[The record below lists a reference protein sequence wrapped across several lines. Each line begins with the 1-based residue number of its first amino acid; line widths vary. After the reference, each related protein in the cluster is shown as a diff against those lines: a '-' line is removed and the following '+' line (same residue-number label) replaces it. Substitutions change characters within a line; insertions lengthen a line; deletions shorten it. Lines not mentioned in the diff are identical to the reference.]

1 MGEYGIKIKNIVVG
15 SLLEKNAGVRD
26 IIDMTDAMLC
36 NSLFLDYM
44 KKHGLDIYKDTST
57 RDVIVLDFKYG
68 TRSYEQE
75 KAHLK
80 KCIKD
85 TEKNDKLTE
94 EEKAQ
99 KIQYFNELLVRAEEN
114 QDKYIRYNRAEA
126 RDKVYTEGVD
136 VTYPT
141 ARKNQE
147 PQTIHYKRLFR
158 TPGKAKK
165 GTVDFIREELYNIA
179 KEYLYMGIDLDE
191 YENPLL
197 VEAEAYSSLAT
208 STIIGKIKVNPYDIL
223 ILDDYDSFTHE
234 TIISVEKGEDGHVQ
248 AVRRENA
255 KIGNS
260 MFDGQGLI
268 DHNFVHDQFPRTNG
282 FVLLRNH
289 FCKMACFDTNIQGFF
304 RDYAAEHD
312 IDYETWKL
320 IDIFGHEHL
329 AKDVKIICHKSAVK
343 WTKFQNERINYDYW
357 CQRVIED
364 NDSYFG
370 IVKTAKKS
378 KLGDVQK
385 MSYQHVNCMSEEA
398 MEDIVQC
405 TKDYIYKL
413 KTDDDVFMDY
423 LRRGVNFS
431 NDYDVLLALVEH
443 NKDFIRSSYF
453 KQRRANIIKSY
464 IKMSK
469 TGRIINNGDNMTI
482 VGSPYAELMF
492 AVGENPE
499 DDPTFGQEELAI
511 QCYSERFAD
520 GEELCEMRSPFN
532 SQNNMGYLKNHLDWR
547 IKKYFYLG
555 ENCIAINMKKTVF
568 EEKNNGSDMDG
579 DSIYVTNQPQIV
591 AHAKKCQIQ
600 FPTIKNNIPKDTT
613 QYKNTPLDLSNIDNK
628 LMSSQM
634 GIGLSSNLAQIALSY
649 SYTFPDKKYQ
659 DYVCILSVLAQ
670 IYIDSSKRA
679 YDIDLNEET
688 KRIQRN
694 LNIKANGYP
703 IFFKPIQKYNNKRN
717 GMGSLNISA
726 DKYNESIR
734 CPMNVLYNMDIN
746 PTLADYIKSLPMDH
760 FFIKHYDGDTRYN
773 NRKVEKLI
781 EKYSFKLD
789 QHNRKG
795 ENDSQED
802 ILLLRNDFDQLIADI
817 KEIKFGKKYI
827 GLMSYLIDRAFVIT
841 QNIKNI
847 GGAPISKTH
856 NNRAILLKVLYTL
869 NPEQFLQCFKSD
881 QI

>member
-1 MGEYGIKIKNIVVG
+1 MSEYGLKIKNIVVG
-15 SLLEKNAGVRD
+15 SLLEKNAGVREYA
-26 IIDMTDAMLC
+26 DMTDAMLC

-44 KKHGLDIYKDTST
+44 KKHGLEAYKDTST

-75 KAHLK
+75 KAHIK
-80 KCIKD
+80 KCIKE
-85 TEKNDKLTE
+85 TEKNEKLPE
-94 EEKAQ
+94 EEKEQ
-99 KIQYFNELLVRAEEN
+99 KIKYFNELLVRAEAN
-114 QDKYIRYNRAEA
+114 QDKYVRYNRAEA

-136 VTYPT
+136 VTYPPV
-141 ARKNQE
+141 RKGKE
-147 PQTIHYKRLFR
+147 SQTIHYKRLFR

-165 GTVDFIREELYNIA
+165 GTVDFIREELYDVA
-179 KEYLYMGIDLDE
+179 KEYLYMGIDLNE

-208 STIIGKIKVNPYDIL
+208 STIIGKIKVNPYEIL
-223 ILDDYDSFTHE
+223 VLDDYDSFTQD
-234 TIISVEKGEDGHVQ
+234 TIISIEKGEDGHVHAIQ
-248 AVRRENA
+248 RENA

-268 DHNFVHDQFPRTNG
+268 DHNFVHTQFPKING

-289 FCKMACFDTNIQGFF
+289 FCKMACFDTDIQGFF
-304 RDYAAEHD
+304 KDYASEHGINYD
-312 IDYETWKL
+312 TWKL
-320 IDIFGHEHL
+320 TDIFGHEHFV
-329 AKDVKIICHKSAVK
+329 KDVKIICHESAMK
-343 WTKFQNERINYDYW
+343 WIKFKNAKVNYDYW
-357 CQRVIED
+357 CKRVIED

-385 MSYQHVNCMSEEA
+385 MSYQHVNCMTEEA
-398 MEDIVQC
+398 MESIVQC
-405 TKDYIYKL
+405 TKDYIYQL
-413 KTDDDVFMDY
+413 KTNDDVFLDY
-423 LRRGVNFS
+423 LKRGINFS
-431 NDYDVLLALVEH
+431 NDYDVLLALVKH
-443 NKDFIRSSYF
+443 NKDFVRSSYF
-453 KQRRANIIKSY
+453 KQRRWKIIESY

-499 DDPTFGQEELAI
+499 DDPTFEQEDLAI
-511 QCYSERFAD
+511 QCYSERFED
-520 GEELCEMRSPFN
+520 GEYLCEMRSPFN
-532 SQNNMGYLKNHLDWR
+532 SPNNMGYLKNHLDWR

-555 ENCIAINMKKTVF
+555 KNCIAINMRETVF
-568 EEKNNGSDMDG
+568 EERNNGSDMDG
-579 DSIYVTNQPQIV
+579 DTIYVTNQPAIV
-591 AHAKKCQIQ
+591 AHAKNCQIQ

-613 QYKNTPLDLSNIDNK
+613 QYKNTALDLSYIDNK

-659 DYVCILSVLAQ
+659 DYVSILSVLAQ

-688 KRIQRN
+688 KRIQRD
-694 LNIKANGYP
+694 LNIKNNGYP

-734 CPMNVLYNMDIN
+734 CPMNVLYNME
-746 PTLADYIKSLPMDH
+746 LKSKSGKLESTIGIEE
-760 FFIKHYDGDTRYN
+760 FFILHPLEISR
-773 NRKVEKLI
+773 RSSRRI
-781 EKYSFKLD
+781 EKMISKYSLKLD
-789 QHNRKG
+789 SYYQKL
-795 ENDSQED
+795 EDDSQD
-802 ILLLRNDFDQLIADI
+802 TILLLRSDFDELINDIRQL
-817 KEIKFGKKYI
+817 KLGNKYL
-827 GLMSYLIDRAFVIT
+827 GLMSYLINRCLYIT
-841 QNIKNI
+841 QRTKDHKNL
-847 GGAPISKTH
+847 SVNRTN
-856 NNRAILLKVLYTL
+856 NNRAILLKTLYTV
-869 NPEQFLQCFKSD
+869 NPELFLKCFVTQK
-881 QI
+881 

>member
-1 MGEYGIKIKNIVVG
+1 MGEYGLKIKNIVVG
-15 SLLEKNAGVRD
+15 SLLEKNAGVREYM
-26 IIDMTDAMLC
+26 DMTDAMLC

-44 KKHGLDIYKDTST
+44 KKHGLESYKDTST
-57 RDVIVLDFKYG
+57 RDIIVLDFKYG

-75 KAHLK
+75 KAHIK

-85 TEKNDKLTE
+85 TEKNEKLTE
-94 EEKAQ
+94 EEKEQ
-99 KIQYFNELLVRAEEN
+99 KIQYFNELLAKAEAN
-114 QDKYIRYNRAEA
+114 QDKYVRYNRAEA

-136 VTYPT
+136 VTYPPV
-141 ARKNQE
+141 RKGKE
-147 PQTIHYKRLFR
+147 SETIHYKRLFR

-165 GTVDFIREELYNIA
+165 GTVDFIREELYGVA
-179 KEYLYMGIDLDE
+179 KEYLYMGIDLNE

-208 STIIGKIKVNPYDIL
+208 STIIGKIKVDPYEIL
-223 ILDDYDSFTHE
+223 VLDDYDSFTQD
-234 TIISVEKGEDGHVQ
+234 TIISIEKGEDRHVH
-248 AVRRENA
+248 AVQRENA

-268 DHNFVHDQFPRTNG
+268 DHNFVHAQFPKING

-289 FCKMACFDTNIQGFF
+289 FCKMACFDTDIQGFF
-304 RDYAAEHD
+304 KDYADEHGINYD
-312 IDYETWKL
+312 TWKL
-320 IDIFGHEHL
+320 TDIFGHEHF
-329 AKDVKIICHKSAVK
+329 AKDIKIICHESAMK
-343 WTKFQNERINYDYW
+343 WIKFSNAKVNYDYW
-357 CQRVIED
+357 CKRVIED

-385 MSYQHVNCMSEEA
+385 MSYQHVNCMTEEA
-398 MEDIVQC
+398 MESIVQC
-405 TKDYIYKL
+405 TKDYIYQL
-413 KTDDDVFMDY
+413 KTNDDVFLDY
-423 LRRGVNFS
+423 LKRGINFS

-443 NKDFIRSSYF
+443 NKDFVRSSYF
-453 KQRRANIIKSY
+453 RQRKKKIIESY

-469 TGRIINNGDNMTI
+469 TGRIINSGDNMTI

-499 DDPTFGQEELAI
+499 DDPTFEQEDLAI
-511 QCYSERFAD
+511 QCYSERFED
-520 GEELCEMRSPFN
+520 GEHLCEMRSPFN
-532 SQNNMGYLKNHLDWR
+532 SPNNMGYLKNHLDWR

-555 ENCIAINMKKTVF
+555 KNCIAINMRETVF
-568 EEKNNGSDMDG
+568 EERNNGSDMDG
-579 DSIYVTNQPQIV
+579 DTIYVTNQPAIV
-591 AHAKKCQIQ
+591 AHAKNCQIQ

-613 QYKNTPLDLSNIDNK
+613 QYKNTALDLSYIDNK

-659 DYVCILSVLAQ
+659 DYVSILSVLAQ

-688 KRIQRN
+688 KRIQRD
-694 LNIKANGYP
+694 LNIKNNGYP

-734 CPMNVLYNMDIN
+734 CPMNVLYNMNLYPEIDRSSPSI
-746 PTLADYIKSLPMDH
+746 PMDK
-760 FFIKHYDGDTRYN
+760 FFIQHSLEIPKIRSI
-773 NRKVEKLI
+773 RIERLI
-781 EKYSFKLD
+781 EKYSFKLGQFQQNSED
-789 QHNRKG
+789 
-795 ENDSQED
+795 DSQDEL
-802 ILLLRNDFDQLIADI
+802 LLLRNDFEQLINDLKQLNLGA
-817 KEIKFGKKYI
+817 KYL
-827 GLMSYLIDRAFVIT
+827 GLMSYLINRSLCIT
-841 QNIKNI
+841 SKTKDGRNLTK
-847 GGAPISKTH
+847 SKTH

-869 NPEQFLQCFKSD
+869 NSEMFLKCFIKT
-881 QI
+881 

>member
-26 IIDMTDAMLC
+26 HVDMTDAMLC

-99 KIQYFNELLVRAEEN
+99 KIQYFNELLAKAEEN
-114 QDKYIRYNRAEA
+114 QDKYVRYNRAEA

-136 VTYPT
+136 VTYPA

-165 GTVDFIREELYNIA
+165 GTVDFIREELYDIA

-268 DHNFVHDQFPRTNG
+268 DHNFVHEQFPKTNG

-289 FCKMACFDTNIQGFF
+289 FCKMACFDTDIQGFF

-320 IDIFGHEHL
+320 IDMFGHEHL

-343 WTKFQNERINYDYW
+343 WIKFQNERINYDYW
-357 CQRVIED
+357 CQRVIKD

-378 KLGDVQK
+378 KLGNVQK
-385 MSYQHVNCMSEEA
+385 MSYQHVNCMTEEA

-443 NKDFIRSSYF
+443 NKDFVRSSYF
-453 KQRRANIIKSY
+453 RQRREAIITSY

-499 DDPTFGQEELAI
+499 DDPTFEQEELAI
-511 QCYSERFAD
+511 QCYSERFQD

-555 ENCIAINMKKTVF
+555 ENCIAINMRETVF
-568 EEKNNGSDMDG
+568 EERNNGSDMDG

-591 AHAKKCQIQ
+591 ARAKQCQLK

-649 SYTFPDKKYQ
+649 SYTFPDEKYQ

-694 LNIKANGYP
+694 LNIKTNGYP

-717 GMGSLNISA
+717 GMGNFNISA
-726 DKYNESIR
+726 NKYNELIR
-734 CPMNVLYNMDIN
+734 CPMNVLYNMNIN
-746 PTLADYIKSLPMDH
+746 SLLPNRLTPIPMDK
-760 FFIKHYDGDTRYN
+760 FFIPHSLDIPDIRG
-773 NRKVEKLI
+773 RKIEQLI
-781 EKYSFKLD
+781 EKYSFKLGKY
-789 QHNRKG
+789 QQAL
-795 ENDSQED
+795 NDDSTDE
-802 ILLLRNDFDQLIADI
+802 ILLLRTDFDQLIQDI
-817 KEIKFGKKYI
+817 RQLHLGKKYQ
-827 GLMSYLIDRAFVIT
+827 GLMSYLINRAFYIT
-841 QNIKNI
+841 PKVKQRKKYME
-847 GGAPISKTH
+847 SKTH
-856 NNRAILLKVLYTL
+856 ANRSILVKTLYSL
-869 NPEQFLQCFKSD
+869 NPEQFLQCFISSP
-881 QI
+881 

>member
-26 IIDMTDAMLC
+26 YIDMTDAMLC

-75 KAHLK
+75 KAHIK

-85 TEKNDKLTE
+85 TEKNDKLSE
-94 EEKAQ
+94 EEKEQ
-99 KIQYFNELLVRAEEN
+99 KLQYFNELLTRAEVN
-114 QDKYIRYNRAEA
+114 QDKYVRYNRAEA

-136 VTYPT
+136 VTYPPV
-141 ARKNQE
+141 RKGKE

-165 GTVDFIREELYNIA
+165 GTVDFIREELYDVA
-179 KEYLYMGIDLDE
+179 KEYLYMGIDLNE

-223 ILDDYDSFTHE
+223 VLDDYDSYCFKD
-234 TIISVEKGEDGHVQ
+234 IISIEKGEDGHVH
-248 AVRRENA
+248 AVKRENA

-268 DHNFVHDQFPRTNG
+268 DHNFVREQFPKING

-289 FCKMACFDTNIQGFF
+289 FCKMACFDTDIQGFF
-304 RDYAAEHD
+304 RDYAAEHG

-320 IDIFGHEHL
+320 TDIFGHEHY
-329 AKDVKIICHKSAVK
+329 AKDVKIICHESAMK
-343 WTKFQNERINYDYW
+343 WIKFKNDRINYDYW
-357 CQRVIED
+357 CKRVIED

-378 KLGDVQK
+378 KLGNVQK
-385 MSYQHVNCMSEEA
+385 MSYQHVNCMSEEI
-398 MEDIVQC
+398 MESIVQC

-413 KTDDDVFMDY
+413 KTDDNVFLDY

-453 KQRRANIIKSY
+453 RQRRSNIIKSY
-464 IKMSK
+464 VKMSK

-499 DDPTFGQEELAI
+499 DDPTFEQEELAI
-511 QCYSERFAD
+511 QCYSERFED
-520 GEELCEMRSPFN
+520 GELLCEMRSPFN
-532 SQNNMGYLKNHLDWR
+532 SPNNMGYLKNHLDWR

-555 ENCIAINMKKTVF
+555 KNCIAINMRETVF
-568 EEKNNGSDMDG
+568 EERNNGSDMDG
-579 DSIYVTNQPQIV
+579 DTIYVTNQPAIV
-591 AHAKKCQIQ
+591 SHARNCQLQ

-613 QYKNTPLDLSNIDNK
+613 CYKNTALDLSNIDNK

-659 DYVCILSVLAQ
+659 DYVSILSVLAQ

-688 KRIQRN
+688 KRIQRD

-726 DKYNESIR
+726 DKYNGSIR
-734 CPMNVLYNMDIN
+734 CPMNILYNMDIN
-746 PTLADYIKSLPMDH
+746 PTLADYVKPILMEH
-760 FFIKHYDGDTRYN
+760 FFIKHYDNDTKYN

-789 QHNRKG
+789 QYNRKG
-795 ENDSQED
+795 DNDSQED

-817 KEIKFGKKYI
+817 REIKFGKKYI

-847 GGAPISKTH
+847 GGAPTSKTH

-881 QI
+881 